1 MYLYYFFL
9 NFRMNFS
16 DIEIEILF
24 CKYDIDGS
32 GNALDM
38 DEVENMLEDLD
49 DGDFDAPAQGG
60 KPNVEQGA
68 SSQGVKVSLEDIN
81 A

>member
-1 MYLYYFFL
+1 
-9 NFRMNFS
+9 MNFS

-32 GNALDM
+32 GSALDM

-49 DGDFDAPAQGG
+49 DGDFDDPAHAG
-60 KPNVEQGA
+60 KAENVEQGA